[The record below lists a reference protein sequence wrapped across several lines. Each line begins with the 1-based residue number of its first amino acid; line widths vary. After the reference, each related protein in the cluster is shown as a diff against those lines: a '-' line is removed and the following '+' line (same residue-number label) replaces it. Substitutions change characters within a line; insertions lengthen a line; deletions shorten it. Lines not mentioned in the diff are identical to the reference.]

1 MCLLAPEKGELGKAA
16 FHRESHTFP
25 QLLLLQLFCCK
36 GVSSRS
42 GSTSPATSALSL
54 LLQPPN
60 GPRDVDTE
68 SPKILLDDQW
78 CESRERGAA
87 LHPLALH
94 SSWHLLGAL
103 TPSTWIRMLWVGVGI
118 GRSHCLWGQDQSGC
132 SRCGLKQWAS
142 FGSGH
147 GGATLRRGQAGC

>member
-54 LLQPPN
+54 LQPPN

-68 SPKILLDDQW
+68 SPKILLDEQW
-78 CESRERGAA
+78 CESGERGAA

-132 SRCGLKQWAS
+132 SCHGLKQWAS

-147 GGATLRRGQAGC
+147 GGATLSRGQAGC